1 MKLKSAEECKD
12 TYKRECKHI
21 HIHLQEVT
29 EAPKLNA
36 PVVCMVWYPGL
47 HYCPNHRTAPAN
59 EADII
64 RNKTAVTNQIHKQ
77 KQITIVAETRAGICG
92 DGDHCTMGDIILRD

>member
-21 HIHLQEVT
+21 HIHSQEVT

-36 PVVCMVWYPGL
+36 PRCVHGLVSRSALLSQSQNSPG
-47 HYCPNHRTAPAN
+47 
-59 EADII
+59 
-64 RNKTAVTNQIHKQ
+64 
-77 KQITIVAETRAGICG
+77 
-92 DGDHCTMGDIILRD
+92 